1 LALSFSGSDSVALD
15 KNTVPVGLNDEIT
28 VGQYY
33 VTLPIGSV
41 TQGVMS
47 VVALNLVKGRDIPLP
62 GVGKTVNIPEFEF
75 RDGKVKIEVDV
86 IENPFPVAALIAGIA
101 IIAGLGLVAVGLASV
116 EKIVE
121 KSPDFVGQVGESIVS
136 IGFVVLLIVGVWLW
150 ASGKFS

>member
-1 LALSFSGSDSVALD
+1 VALD